1 MENMFSSMACM
12 AHGLLGTPDV
22 TPGKVDRAYSL
33 HWSPCN
39 VTLTLIW
46 CVPALVGG
54 FEVLSGGSLICW
66 VLWHAGMLA
75 HRSVFMVET
84 AWVDPSDLFKG
95 GQVDVS
101 TADTTW
107 THAVPSYDV
116 IVFNT
121 GNWWKPRQLERYGL
135 TLNPPFHHTGIVEA
149 YPHGLAT
156 ILTALHRWQRVTAR
170 AFLVTSVS
178 FQFNAS
184 CPATQPIAD
193 VATARTTMAAL
204 TRRKNEVL
212 KAVLQRVVEE
222 EGRESERDEAEKD
235 VVGRKGQQG
244 QQEQQE
250 QQEQQGQQGQQGQQA
265 RSAHVGGKAGVRGSS
280 IRLLD
285 IHDLSLFRHDARPAA
300 YHGRQS
306 SLHDCAHY
314 CVPGVPDTWNELLLG
329 MLAE

>member
-12 AHGLLGTPDV
+12 AHALLGAPDV
-22 TPGKVDRAYSL
+22 TPGKVERSYSL
-33 HWSPCN
+33 HWSHCN

-46 CVPALVGG
+46 
-54 FEVLSGGSLICW
+54 
-66 VLWHAGMLA
+66 
-75 HRSVFMVET
+75 SVFMVET
-84 AWVDPSDLFKG
+84 AWVDPNDLFKG

-107 THAVPSYDV
+107 TDVLPSYDI

-135 TLNPPFHHTGIVEA
+135 TLNPPFHRTSIVDA
-149 YPHGLAT
+149 YPHALAT
-156 ILTALHRWQRVTAR
+156 ILTALHRRRRFTSR

-184 CPATQPIAD
+184 CPATLPIAD

-212 KAVLQRVVEE
+212 KA
-222 EGRESERDEAEKD
+222 
-235 VVGRKGQQG
+235 
-244 QQEQQE
+244 
-250 QQEQQGQQGQQGQQA
+250 
-265 RSAHVGGKAGVRGSS
+265 GSS

-285 IHDLSLFRHDARPAA
+285 VHDLSLFRHDARPAA
-300 YHGRQS
+300 FHGRQS

-329 MLAE
+329 MMVDE